1 MARNGP
7 PDDFNNQPTQ
17 FADYGKSGRP
27 PAGGPPPTDSGPA
40 ETPPDDQSPQFR
52 DLLDQAEPTPWY
64 RRPAA
69 LAGWIATVLV
79 LLGLIVFGLMEL
91 IHGGQGTSHTPST
104 SPSATP
110 STTTTTTPPT
120 TTTTEPSTA
129 PPTSS
134 AAAPPA
140 QQPTQQPNQQPN
152 QQQPTHRHHLPPLP
166 SVITIP
172 EVPTVIT
179 LPPGLS

>member
-17 FADYGKSGRP
+17 FADYGAGGQP
-27 PAGGPPPTDSGPA
+27 PAEGPPVSALA
-40 ETPPDDQSPQFR
+40 ETPPDYESPLFV
-52 DLLDQAEPTPWY
+52 DPLDEAGPTPWY
-64 RRPAA
+64 RKPAA
-69 LAGWIATVLV
+69 LAGWIVAVLV
-79 LLGLIVFGLMEL
+79 LIGLIVFGVLQLLE
-91 IHGGQGTSHTPST
+91 GEQGTSHTPST
-104 SPSATP
+104 STAP

-120 TTTTEPSTA
+120 TSSTAPSPSSSA

-134 AAAPPA
+134 AVEPPA
-140 QQPTQQPNQQPN
+140 QQPGQQPTRQQPT
-152 QQQPTHRHHLPPLP
+152 QQPTHRHHMPQLP

-179 LPPGLS
+179 LPPGLP